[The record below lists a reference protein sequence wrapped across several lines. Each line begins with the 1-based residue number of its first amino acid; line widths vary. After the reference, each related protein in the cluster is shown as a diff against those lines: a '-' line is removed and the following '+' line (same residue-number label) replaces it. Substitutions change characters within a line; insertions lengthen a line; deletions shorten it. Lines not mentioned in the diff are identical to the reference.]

1 MMSEDRHLIL
11 IVDDSDE
18 HFEAVRRA
26 FAKAGI
32 TNPVRRCG
40 DGDEALDY
48 LFRRGAF
55 ADPESAPRPA
65 VVLLDLNLPGTDG
78 REVLDQLKSD
88 ETLRVL
94 PVVVLSTSSS
104 PGDIELCYRTG
115 ASSYIVKPVRFDEFL
130 KTVEN
135 LKSYWFDT
143 VALPVR

>member
-1 MMSEDRHLIL
+1 MTTDLRHLIL
-11 IVDDSDE
+11 VVEDSDE

-26 FAKAGI
+26 FEKAGI

-48 LFRRGAF
+48 LFRRGAYGEPS
-55 ADPESAPRPA
+55 AAPRPA

-78 REVLDQLKSD
+78 REVLDQLKAD
-88 ETLRVL
+88 EALRVL

-104 PGDIELCYRTG
+104 QGDIELCYRTG
-115 ASSYIVKPVRFDEFL
+115 ASSYIVKPVRFDDFL
-130 KTVEN
+130 KTVKN